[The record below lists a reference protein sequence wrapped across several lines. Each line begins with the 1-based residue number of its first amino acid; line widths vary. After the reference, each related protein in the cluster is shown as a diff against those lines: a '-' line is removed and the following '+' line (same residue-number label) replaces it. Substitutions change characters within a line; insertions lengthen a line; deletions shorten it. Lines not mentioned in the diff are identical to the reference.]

1 MAELT
6 KKQQEEVKEEVNKQV
21 EKQVDKQLSKRLF
34 EKTTRLRTEFKKQT
48 VTALIAA
55 FGLVIALSW
64 QEVIKKIIADI
75 IPKSGILLYHPYL
88 TDLYTAL
95 VVTAVGAI
103 AILILSRWSQSPTP
117 PTN

>member
-6 KKQQEEVKEEVNKQV
+6 KKQKEEVKQEVDK
-21 EKQVDKQLSKRLF
+21 EVDKQLHKRLF
-34 EKTTRLRTEFKKQT
+34 EKTARLRTEFKKQML
-48 VTALIAA
+48 TALIAA

-64 QEVIKKIIADI
+64 QEVIKKIIND

-88 TDLYTAL
+88 TELYIAL

-103 AILILSRWSQSPTP
+103 AILILSRWSQSSTP
-117 PTN
+117 PTKS

>member
-6 KKQQEEVKEEVNKQV
+6 KKQQEEVKKE
-21 EKQVDKQLSKRLF
+21 VDKEVDKHLHKRLF

-64 QEVIKKIIADI
+64 QEVIKKLINS
-75 IPKSGILLYHPYL
+75 IPKSGILLYHQYL

-95 VVTAVGAI
+95 VVTIIGAI
-103 AILILSRWSQSPTP
+103 AILILSRWSQTP
-117 PTN
+117 STPSAN

>member
-6 KKQQEEVKEEVNKQV
+6 KKQQEEVKKE
-21 EKQVDKQLSKRLF
+21 VDKEVDKHLHKRLF
-34 EKTTRLRTEFKKQT
+34 EKTTLLRSEFKKQT

-88 TDLYTAL
+88 ADLYTAL

-103 AILILSRWSQSPTP
+103 AILILSRWSQSTTP
-117 PTN
+117 SS